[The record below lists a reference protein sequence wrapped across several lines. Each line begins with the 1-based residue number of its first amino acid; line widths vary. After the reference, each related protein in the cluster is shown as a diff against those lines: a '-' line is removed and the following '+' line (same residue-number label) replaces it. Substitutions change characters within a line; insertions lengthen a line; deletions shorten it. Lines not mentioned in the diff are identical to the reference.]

1 MLIAV
6 LVVTTP
12 MLLPLSYGVEDN
24 SLDKQYW
31 MDLAEKAWQ
40 FYQPGKGVNAQTG
53 LHGASIGWPY
63 FTEWDLGTYIQ
74 AVIDAREL
82 GLLQDD
88 GSWGFNYRIEKILNF
103 LQTRPLTSDHK
114 PYITYDSGNGQQF
127 DNTATFCIDEGKL
140 YMALYNLK
148 TFHPD
153 LTQQIDQIV
162 KVRQNNTEIVPDP
175 NIWIGDTNSYTYYAS
190 IAFKAWGF
198 SGWSN
203 MPASIINCIV
213 SQENVTT
220 YGVKLPKAHIC
231 NEPLL
236 LAYFQTEDQA
246 EVSAKWL
253 LGQINSAQEQRYAAT
268 GHFTAFAEG
277 NTDLSDPS
285 YVYEYVID
293 ADGTTWKM
301 SSAITPIAYL
311 KVAVAFNA
319 IYSTQYDKNLVS
331 HLMGALSNSSS
342 GFREGIAEDGRS
354 VNNIIDRTNG
364 LILSAANYAISEI
377 ESPTPSPT
385 PTQTSSLSSS
395 PSLSPSSSTSTP
407 FPSVS
412 TSASASPS
420 LSSTPSPSSS
430 STPQSSTSPPTSTP
444 IESTS
449 SLPTESSTV
458 SPSNEPTVRPADATL
473 MIGIAAAIGCVVVVA
488 LLIAITLR
496 KRSKPK
502 AAPATSIF

>member
-1 MLIAV
+1 
-6 LVVTTP
+6 VTTP
-12 MLLPLSYGVEDN
+12 LLLPLSFGVEDN
-24 SLDKQYW
+24 SLEKQYW

-40 FYQPGKGVNAQTG
+40 FYQPSKGVNAQTG

-175 NIWIGDTNSYTYYAS
+175 NIWIGDTNSYTYFAS

-246 EVSAKWL
+246 EASARWL

-277 NTDLSDPS
+277 NTDLGDPS

-293 ADGTTWKM
+293 ADGATWKM

-331 HLMGALSNSSS
+331 HIMGALSNSSS

-364 LILSAANYAISEI
+364 LILSAAKYAISEI
-377 ESPTPSPT
+377 ERSTPSPT
-385 PTQTSSLSSS
+385 ANQTSSPSSS
-395 PSLSPSSSTSTP
+395 PSSPTLTP
-407 FPSVS
+407 LPSVS
-412 TSASASPS
+412 TSASGSPD

-430 STPQSSTSPPTSTP
+430 STPQGSTSAPSFTP
-444 IESTS
+444 VESAS
-449 SLPTESSTV
+449 SFPTEAPKA
-458 SPSNEPTVRPADATL
+458 SPSNEPTVSWADPTL
-473 MIGIAAAIGCVVVVA
+473 TIGMAAAIGCVIVLVPLA
-488 LLIAITLR
+488 SIILG

-502 AAPATSIF
+502 ASQATSLFWQLR